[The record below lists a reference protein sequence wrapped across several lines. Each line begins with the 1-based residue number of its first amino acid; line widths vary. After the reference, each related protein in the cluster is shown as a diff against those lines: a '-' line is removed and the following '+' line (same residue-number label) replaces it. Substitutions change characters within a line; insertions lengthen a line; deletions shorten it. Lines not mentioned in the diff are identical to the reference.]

1 MTLAEQEAVRTGVFV
16 CHCGSNIAGYLD
28 MRALVDYSRTLPQV
42 VFVQDNLYTCSEG
55 GINEIKNAIARENL
69 NRVVVAS
76 CTPRTHEPLFQGA
89 CTEAGLNPYLFQMV
103 NIRDQCSW
111 VHMQEK
117 ELGTAKAK
125 DLIRMGVAKAA
136 RLRPLDSIEL
146 EVTSGAL
153 VIGGGAAGLTA
164 AASLANMG
172 YEVVLVEGAAQL
184 GGLLNRLHRIVPAD
198 MLARDYLERLLQPI
212 RQNPLIQIRTGARLE
227 SVQGY
232 VGNFEIRVQS
242 EAGSE
247 SFKVGAVV
255 VATGAQVLKPEGYY
269 GYDGKRVINH
279 LELEA
284 LQQEGKAIGG
294 DTVFIQC
301 VGSRQPERKY
311 CSRTCCLTAVKNAL
325 MIKEVDPQA
334 RVAILYRDM
343 QMYGIENETLFR
355 QSKERGVRYINYDPD
370 QPPVVEAD
378 RVRVF
383 HPLLGREVT
392 LPAERVVLSTPL
404 IAYPDADRISQLLRV
419 PLDANKFFLEGHAK
433 LKPLDFAS
441 DGVFLCGNCRYPAN
455 LRETVG
461 QGLGAAARAATLLS
475 KGKMVTSGIVA
486 EINVGTCVGCQ
497 GCLEVCPY
505 QAIDY
510 LEDQGICRVNQVLCK
525 GCGACSATCPSASA
539 QLKGFTADQIL
550 AEIDQVMA
558 A

>member
-1 MTLAEQEAVRTGVFV
+1 V
-16 CHCGSNIAGYLD
+16 
-28 MRALVDYSRTLPQV
+28 
-42 VFVQDNLYTCSEG
+42 
-55 GINEIKNAIARENL
+55 
-69 NRVVVAS
+69 
-76 CTPRTHEPLFQGA
+76 
-89 CTEAGLNPYLFQMV
+89 
-103 NIRDQCSW
+103 
-111 VHMQEK
+111 
-117 ELGTAKAK
+117 
-125 DLIRMGVAKAA
+125 
-136 RLRPLDSIEL
+136 
-146 EVTSGAL
+146 
-153 VIGGGAAGLTA
+153 
-164 AASLANMG
+164 
-172 YEVVLVEGAAQL
+172 
-184 GGLLNRLHRIVPAD
+184 
-198 MLARDYLERLLQPI
+198 
-212 RQNPLIQIRTGARLE
+212 E

-284 LQQEGKAIGG
+284 WQQEGKAIGG

-301 VGSRQPERKY
+301 VGSRLPERKY

-325 MIKEVDPQA
+325 MIKEADPQA

-343 QMYGIENETLFR
+343 QMYGIENEALFR
-355 QSKERGVRYINYDPD
+355 QSKQRGVRYINYDPD

-383 HPLLGREVT
+383 HQLLGREVT

-455 LRETVG
+455 LRETVA

-486 EINVGTCVGCQ
+486 EINVATCVGCQ
-497 GCLEVCPY
+497 GCMEVCPY

-510 LEDQGICRVNQVLCK
+510 LEEQGICRVNQVLCK